1 MSNHTE
7 TMNATMIAANAAVD
21 MRARQCGIDFLTSS
35 RKVPSDLR
43 DCIAGW
49 SGQSWPVA
57 KTMSQDD
64 LVRHVMRFLTLAR
77 RAWEENPLDRQS
89 MDLWAD
95 FGKRV
100 ASGLKTS
107 TLEGCAILCRA
118 RADSE
123 SAMGKKP
130 PKSGAILGYDCW
142 GRANDSTESGTKSR
156 WLEIQINSPKEAADI
171 TDLVPNVLSPAI
183 EPDLSDRTD
192 IARQVRLTEARAVG
206 VQGERA
212 PTLDIDGIRR
222 ESEIRA
228 AGKSARKHWQSA
240 YRRDVEH
247 DALRA
252 RIADLE
258 RERAELLARIDT
270 LNAPKP
276 HKTSR
281 KPKTA

>member
-1 MSNHTE
+1 MSNHNE
-7 TMNATMIAANAAVD
+7 TLTATTNAVMVAID

-49 SGQSWPVA
+49 SGKSWAVA
-57 KTMSQDD
+57 KTVSQSE
-64 LVRHVMRFLTLAR
+64 LTEYVMRFLINAR

-107 TLEGCAILCRA
+107 TLDGCSVLCRA
-118 RADSE
+118 RADAE
-123 SAMGKKP
+123 SALGKKL
-130 PKSGAILGYDCW
+130 PKSGTVLGYESW

-156 WLEIQINSPKEAADI
+156 WLEIQINSPKEASDI
-171 TDLVPNVLSPAI
+171 TDSIPNVLNTAI

-212 PTLDIDGIRR
+212 PSIDLAGIRR

-228 AGKSARKHWQSA
+228 AGKSARKHWASA

-247 DALRA
+247 EALRA

-258 RERAELLARIDT
+258 RERAELLAQIDT
-270 LNAPKP
+270 LSAPK

>member
-7 TMNATMIAANAAVD
+7 TMNAAMIAANAAVD

-35 RKVPSDLR
+35 RKVPADLR

-49 SGQSWPVA
+49 SGKPWSGA
-57 KTMSQDD
+57 KTMSQAD
-64 LVRHVMRFLTLAR
+64 LAEYVMRFLIQAR
-77 RAWEENPLDRQS
+77 HAWEQNPLDRQS

-107 TLEGCAILCRA
+107 TLEGCSVLCRA
-118 RADSE
+118 RADAE
-123 SAMGKKP
+123 SALGKKL
-130 PKSGAILGYDCW
+130 PKSGSILGYDCW

-171 TDLVPNVLSPAI
+171 TDSVPNVLSPAI
-183 EPDLSDRTD
+183 EPDLTDRTD
-192 IARQVRLTEARAVG
+192 IARQVRLTEPRAVG
-206 VQGERA
+206 IHTERA

-228 AGKSARKHWQSA
+228 AGKSARRHWQSA

-270 LNAPKP
+270 LNA
-276 HKTSR
+276 KTTS
-281 KPKTA
+281 KPKTTKA